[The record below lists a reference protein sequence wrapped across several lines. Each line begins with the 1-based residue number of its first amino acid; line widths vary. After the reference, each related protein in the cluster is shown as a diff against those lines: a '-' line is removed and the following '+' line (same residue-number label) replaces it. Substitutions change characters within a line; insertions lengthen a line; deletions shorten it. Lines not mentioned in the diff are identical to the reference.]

1 MMASASAAAK
11 ECDEGEFL
19 LLKESSDRGQRF
31 KSGGLNKPLQ
41 WRNKEW
47 KRNKNDLKEF
57 FNIVNGDSALW
68 KAR

>member
-41 WRNKEW
+41 WRNKE
-47 KRNKNDLKEF
+47 
-57 FNIVNGDSALW
+57 
-68 KAR
+68 